1 MFDIFKTQ
9 QAALKLLLLLAE
21 KRSFWASACSDVKIW
36 KI

>member
-21 KRSFWASACSDVKIW
+21 KEVVGLPLAEI
-36 KI
+36 